1 MGKLIKQAG
10 EAAKVK
16 VRQARKSAVDLSKDL
31 PSEDDQKKAEKQVHV
46 VAILGVVLWRFVLC
60 FCSFGYL
67 CAHAGAEDD

>member
-46 VAILGVVLWRFVLC
+46 GAILEIVLWKYVIC
-60 FCSFGYL
+60 FCSCGDVQ
-67 CAHAGAEDD
+67 HAGAEDD